1 MSKKE
6 NQGESTEPYSDNS
19 LITLPQEVYSS
30 KCERKIAHQSNKTAK
45 LISKGKFLLFSK
57 EAQNQKELS
66 KPKMSSIRTPM
77 NKAKTM
83 TNNNNTLSFN
93 FVKLLELKADEFLLC
108 RTNQLQMN
116 KEKDQKE
123 EEIKN
128 ISNFDL
134 DSESEDEEIDNM

>member
-1 MSKKE
+1 
-6 NQGESTEPYSDNS
+6 
-19 LITLPQEVYSS
+19 
-30 KCERKIAHQSNKTAK
+30 
-45 LISKGKFLLFSK
+45 
-57 EAQNQKELS
+57 
-66 KPKMSSIRTPM
+66 M

-93 FVKLLELKADEFLLC
+93 FVKLLEVKADEFLLS

>member
-1 MSKKE
+1 
-6 NQGESTEPYSDNS
+6 
-19 LITLPQEVYSS
+19 
-30 KCERKIAHQSNKTAK
+30 
-45 LISKGKFLLFSK
+45 
-57 EAQNQKELS
+57 
-66 KPKMSSIRTPM
+66 MSSIRTPM

>member
-6 NQGESTEPYSDNS
+6 NQGESTAPNSENS

-57 EAQNQKELS
+57 EAQNQKELN
-66 KPKMSSIRTPM
+66 KPKMSSIRTSM

-93 FVKLLELKADEFLLC
+93 FVKAL
-108 RTNQLQMN
+108 
-116 KEKDQKE
+116 
-123 EEIKN
+123 
-128 ISNFDL
+128 
-134 DSESEDEEIDNM
+134 